1 MGSFQ
6 ARMQSP
12 LGHYGGRPESAHAGG
27 IRRAEEGGYPVVVKP
42 SGTTP
47 QAREQRHPAAG
58 GVDLDALGRALRA
71 AVRGEVGFDTAS
83 RAAYSTDASNFRQIP
98 LGVVTP
104 RDADD
109 VVAVHAL
116 CREYGA
122 PVTLRGGGTS
132 LAGQATNAAVIVD
145 TSRHLNRLLSL
156 DAESARAWVEPGLVN
171 AHLRAAAERHGL
183 TFGPDPATYDRCTVG
198 GNIGNDSCGAH
209 SVAWGTTAA
218 NVEQLD
224 LLLYDGTR
232 LTVGPTDDA
241 SFARLAAGPG
251 RVGEIYRGLSSL
263 RDRYGDAIRQGFP
276 DIPRRVSGYNLP
288 ALLSGW
294 DAGGAANV
302 AAALVGSE
310 GTCATVL
317 KAEVRLRPSPPYR
330 RLVALGFPDV
340 FAAADIVP
348 ELLGHRLLAL
358 EGIDGKLVA
367 DLRSSGVPESELG
380 LLPAGESFLFAELAA
395 DTAEEAEQ
403 RAREVMAALGVPSV
417 LFADPLLQ
425 RRVWRLR
432 EVALAA
438 SSHAPGEPEKW
449 EGWED
454 SAVAPARLGGYLREL
469 RSLQEQYGFG
479 NSPFYGHFGD
489 GCVHTRIPFDFS
501 DDAGVLAYQRFLED
515 AADLVVSYGGSLS
528 GEHGDGQQ
536 RAHLLGK
543 MYGPELAKAF
553 GEFKALWDPDGRMNP
568 GKLVDPV
575 LVYGP
580 ADNLR
585 VGPAYQPLPV
595 VTRFSFAEDHGS
607 FGAAV
612 GRCVGVGKCRVTRPE
627 GGQVMCPSFQVL
639 GEEQHSTRG
648 RARLLFEMLDGGVV
662 TDGWRSTEVH
672 DALDMCLSCKGC
684 KSDCPVG
691 VDMATYK
698 AEFLSHHYARRLR
711 PVAAYSMGL
720 IGRTARLG
728 RRFPR
733 LANLVLRGPLA
744 PLAKRLAGV
753 HPERSA
759 PAFAVEGFR
768 AWFDRRP
775 RVNEGQPRVVLLADT
790 FTESFHV
797 ESGIATCEVLEQ
809 AGFEVVLPRQQVC
822 CGRPLFDYGF
832 LGEARRTYLRTLR
845 TLEAEIAAGTPV
857 VVPDP
862 SCCASFRDE
871 LVAMLPDDVAARRLS
886 RQTFTLAEFLDRF
899 GSDWEPPQLDAT
911 VLLQTHCH
919 EHAVLDAGAQLRV
932 LARTGATVEPSG
944 AGCCGLAGSWG
955 FERDHYAVS
964 LAIGEQQLFPA
975 VRARAAGTVVL
986 ADGFSCRT
994 QIADGTGV
1002 EALHLAQLLRR
1013 GNARAGRGPG

>member
-1 MGSFQ
+1 
-6 ARMQSP
+6 
-12 LGHYGGRPESAHAGG
+12 
-27 IRRAEEGGYPVVVKP
+27 
-42 SGTTP
+42 
-47 QAREQRHPAAG
+47 
-58 GVDLDALGRALRA
+58 VDVDGLAKALRGRL
-71 AVRGEVGFDTAS
+71 RGEVGFDTGT
-83 RAAYSTDASNFRQIP
+83 RAAYSTDASNFRQVP

-104 RDADD
+104 RDSDD
-109 VVAVHAL
+109 VVALHEL

-122 PVTLRGGGTS
+122 PITLRGGGTS

-145 TSRHLNRLLSL
+145 TSRHLKALISL
-156 DAESARAWVEPGLVN
+156 NPKARTAWVEPGLVN
-171 AHLRAAAERHGL
+171 AHLRGAAEQHGL

-224 LLLYDGTR
+224 VLLYDGTR
-232 LTVGPTDDA
+232 LTVGRTDDA
-241 SFARLAAGPG
+241 SFARLAGTPG
-251 RVGEIYRGLSSL
+251 RVGEIYSGLARL
-263 RDRYGDAIRQGFP
+263 RDRYGDAIRAGFP
-276 DIPRRVSGYNLP
+276 ELPRRVSGYNLP
-288 ALLSGW
+288 ALLPER
-294 DAGGAANV
+294 GGNV

-310 GTCATVL
+310 GTCVTVL
-317 KAEVRLRPSPPYR
+317 KAQVRLQPNPAHR
-330 RLVALGFPDV
+330 RLVAIGFPDV
-340 FAAADIVP
+340 FAAADLVP
-348 ELLGHRLLAL
+348 ELLSHRLLAL

-367 DLRSSGVPESELG
+367 DLRSSGVPESELA
-380 LLPAGESFLFAELAA
+380 LLPSGESFLFAELAG
-395 DTAEEAEQ
+395 DTAAEGEE
-403 RAREVMAALGVPSV
+403 RARALIAAVGLPVE
-417 LFADPLLQ
+417 LFVDPAQQ

-454 SAVAPARLGGYLREL
+454 SAVAPAKLGGYLREL
-469 RSLQEQYGFG
+469 RSLQEAYGFG
-479 NSPFYGHFGD
+479 GSPFYGHFGD

-501 DDAGVLAYQRFLED
+501 TDAGVTSYQRFLDE

-536 RAHLLGK
+536 RAHLLEK
-543 MYGPELAKAF
+543 MYGPELLEAF
-553 GEFKALWDPDGRMNP
+553 REFKAIWDPAGRMNP
-568 GKLVDPV
+568 GKLVDPA

-585 VGPAYQPLPV
+585 VGPAYRPLPL
-595 VTRFSFAEDHGS
+595 VTRFAYPQDDGS
-607 FGAAV
+607 FTQAI
-612 GRCVGVGKCRVTRPE
+612 GRCVGVGKCRVTQAP

-662 TDGWRSTEVH
+662 TDGWRSHEVH

-720 IGRTARLG
+720 IGKTARLG
-728 RRFPR
+728 GRFPR
-733 LANLVLRGPLA
+733 LANRLTSSRLV
-744 PLAKRLAGV
+744 KRLGGV
-753 HPERSA
+753 HPSRTA
-759 PAFAVEGFR
+759 PAFATEGFR
-768 AWFDRRP
+768 AWFERRP
-775 RVNEGQPRVVLLADT
+775 RVNAGQPRVVLLADT
-790 FTESFHV
+790 FVEAFHV
-797 ESGIATCEVLEQ
+797 EVGIATCEVLEQ
-809 AGFEVVLPRQQVC
+809 AGFEVVLPPRPVC

-832 LGEARRTYLRTLR
+832 LGEARRTYLRTLA
-845 TLEAEIAAGTPV
+845 TLAPEIAAGTPV

-871 LVAMLPDDVAARRLS
+871 LVGMLPEDVQARRLS
-886 RQTFTLAEFLDRF
+886 RQTFTLAEFLDRY
-899 GSDWEPPQLDAT
+899 GQEWEPPRIDAT

-919 EHAVLDAGAQLRV
+919 EHAVLDAGAELRV
-932 LARTGATVEPSG
+932 LARTGAVVEASG

-955 FERDHYAVS
+955 FEKEKYDVS
-964 LAIGEQQLFPA
+964 MAIGEQALFPA
-975 VRARAAGTVVL
+975 VRGRSAGTVVL

-1002 EALHLAQLLRR
+1002 EAVHLAQLLRS
-1013 GNARAGRGPG
+1013 GNPGAAERAG

>member
-1 MGSFQ
+1 MVRPGPRTTQPVRETSHPS
-6 ARMQSP
+6 ARD
-12 LGHYGGRPESAHAGG
+12 
-27 IRRAEEGGYPVVVKP
+27 
-42 SGTTP
+42 
-47 QAREQRHPAAG
+47 
-58 GVDLDALGRALRA
+58 VDLDGLAKALRA
-71 AVRGEVGFDTAS
+71 TIRGEVGFDAGS
-83 RAAYSTDASNFRQIP
+83 RAAYATDASNFRQVP

-116 CREYGA
+116 AREFGA
-122 PVTLRGGGTS
+122 PITLRGGGTS
-132 LAGQATNAAVIVD
+132 LAGQATNAAVIID
-145 TSRHLNRLLSL
+145 TSRHLNRLVSL
-156 DAESARAWVEPGLVN
+156 DPQARTAWVEPGLVN
-171 AHLRAAAERHGL
+171 AHLRSAAEQHGL

-209 SVAWGTTAA
+209 SVAWGTTSS
-218 NVEQLD
+218 NVERLEV
-224 LLLYDGTR
+224 LLYDGTR
-232 LTVGPTDDA
+232 LTVGPTDD
-241 SFARLAAGPG
+241 LAALGGAHG
-251 RVGEIYRGLSSL
+251 RVGAIYRGLAGL
-263 RDRYGDAIRQGFP
+263 VDRYGAAISSGFP
-276 DIPRRVSGYNLP
+276 QIPRRVSGYNLP
-288 ALLSGW
+288 ALLTGH
-294 DAGGAANV
+294 V

-317 KAEVRLRPSPPYR
+317 KAEVRLRPSPPFR
-330 RLVALGFPDV
+330 HLVVLGFPDV

-348 ELLGHRLLAL
+348 ELLSLGLLAL
-358 EGIDGKLVA
+358 EGIDGTLVG

-380 LLPAGESFLFAELAA
+380 LLPAGESFLLAELPGDTAAEAEHRAQVVASAAGVPYAMFAEPA
-395 DTAEEAEQ
+395 Q
-403 RAREVMAALGVPSV
+403 
-417 LFADPLLQ
+417 Q

-432 EVALAA
+432 EIALAA
-438 SSHAPGEPEKW
+438 SSHAPGQPAKW

-454 SAVAPARLGGYLREL
+454 SAVAPDKLGGYLRDL
-469 RSLQEQYGFG
+469 RALQEQYGYG
-479 NSPFYGHFGD
+479 GSPFYGHFGD
-489 GCVHTRIPFDFS
+489 GCVHTRIPFDFAT
-501 DDAGVLAYQRFLED
+501 DAGVLAYQRFLDD
-515 AADLVVSYGGSLS
+515 AGDLVVSYGGSLS

-536 RAHLLGK
+536 RAHLLEK
-543 MYGPELAKAF
+543 MYGPELLTAF
-553 GEFKALWDPDGRMNP
+553 REFKALWDPDGRMNP

-580 ADNLR
+580 SDNLR
-585 VGPAYQPLPV
+585 VGPSYQPLPV
-595 VTRFSFAEDHGS
+595 LTTFAFADDHGDFS
-607 FGAAV
+607 EAV
-612 GRCVGVGKCRVTRPE
+612 GRCVGVGKCRVTQSPFGE
-627 GGQVMCPSFQVL
+627 KQGNQVMCPSFQVL

-698 AEFLSHHYARRLR
+698 AEFLSHHYKGRLR

-720 IGRTARLG
+720 IGKTARLG

-733 LANLVLRGPLA
+733 LANAFVRL

-753 HPERSA
+753 A
-759 PAFAVEGFR
+759 PQRTAPPFAVEGFR
-768 AWFDRRP
+768 AWFDQRP
-775 RVNEGQPRVVLLADT
+775 RVNAGQPRVVLLADT

-809 AGFEVVLPRQQVC
+809 AGYEVVLPSRSVC

-832 LGEARRTYLRTLR
+832 LDEAKRTFLRTLR
-845 TLEAEIAAGTPV
+845 TLAPEIAAGTPV

-862 SCCASFRDE
+862 SCCAAFRDE
-871 LVAMLPDDVAARRLS
+871 LVGLLPDDVQARRLS
-886 RQTFTLAEFLDRF
+886 RQTFTLAEFLDQY
-899 GSDWEPPQLDAT
+899 GEDWQPPQLDAT

-932 LARTGATVEPSG
+932 LARTGATVESSG

-955 FERDHYAVS
+955 FERDKYDTS
-964 LAIGEQQLFPA
+964 MAIGEQRLFPA

-1002 EALHLAQLLRR
+1002 QALHLAQLLRR
-1013 GNARAGRGPG
+1013 G